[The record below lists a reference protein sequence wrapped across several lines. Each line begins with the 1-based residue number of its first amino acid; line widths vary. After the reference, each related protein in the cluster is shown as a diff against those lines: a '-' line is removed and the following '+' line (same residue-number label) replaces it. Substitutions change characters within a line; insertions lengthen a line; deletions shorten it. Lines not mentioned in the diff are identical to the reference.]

1 MKMLNEQ
8 ISRRDWLKFTSAG
21 LVGASSSGWFET
33 FAAGADGQAKRS
45 KSCILLWMNG
55 GPSQGHTFDL
65 KDGGE
70 YKAIDTKVSGI
81 RISEHLP
88 KLAEQMDHLAL
99 VRGMSTTEAVHERA
113 RFLMHNGYRMSGAA
127 TYPALGCIV
136 SAELGRP
143 EFELPNFVAIDGGV
157 DGNNAGGPFRS
168 VPAYLG
174 PQHAPL
180 LVGDPAR
187 GVENLQPAV
196 DRAAFNDRAALLDK
210 AEQRLLDQYGADAIN
225 AHRTTYQKAVRLL
238 NSSKARAFEID
249 QESEATR
256 QLYGDSQFGKACLLA
271 RRLVEFGMPFV
282 EVTLGGWDD
291 HGGAANPIKKRS
303 PYMDVGMAALLAD
316 LKQRGLLDTT
326 LVIWMGEFGRTP
338 GNGNGHFAQA
348 WTLAMGGCGL
358 KTGQAV
364 GRTDKTGKSVE
375 EGKVS
380 APDFIA
386 TVCQAL
392 GIDHAQQF
400 RTRDGRPVRLTDKIA
415 QPVKAMFA

>member
-1 MKMLNEQ
+1 MNTA
-8 ISRRDWLKFTSAG
+8 ISRRDWLTLTSAG
-21 LVGASSSGWFET
+21 LVGGASSGWFASL
-33 FAAGADGQAKRS
+33 AAAADGSTKRG

-55 GPSQGHTFDL
+55 GPSQQHTFDL

-70 YKAIDTKVSGI
+70 FRAIDTKAPGV

-88 KLAEQMDHLAL
+88 KLAEQMDSLAL
-99 VRGMSTTEAVHERA
+99 VRSMSTTEAVHERA

-127 TYPALGCIV
+127 AYPALGCIV

-168 VPAYLG
+168 VPAHLG

-196 DRAAFNDRAALLDK
+196 DRAAFDERAALLDK
-210 AEQRLLDQYGADAIN
+210 AEQRLLEQYGAEAIN
-225 AHRTTYQKAVRLL
+225 AHRATYQKAVRLL
-238 NSSKARAFEID
+238 HSNKARAFEID
-249 QESEATR
+249 QESEAAR
-256 QLYGDSQFGKACLLA
+256 KMYGDSQFGKGCLLA
-271 RRLVEFGMPFV
+271 RRLVEFGVPFV

-291 HGGAANPIKKRS
+291 HGGAAGPIKKRS
-303 PYMDVGMAALLAD
+303 PALDMGMAALLAD
-316 LKQRGLLDTT
+316 LKQRGLLETT

-338 GNGNGHFAQA
+338 GNGNGHFAHA

-364 GRTDKTGKSVE
+364 GRTDKSGKTVE
-375 EGKVS
+375 EGKAN

-386 TVCQAL
+386 TVCQTL
-392 GIDHAQQF
+392 GIDFTQQF
-400 RTRDGRPVRLTDKIA
+400 RTRDNRPVRLADKSA
-415 QPVKAMFA
+415 QPIKALFA